1 MGRVRT
7 SAIKNLVWDL
17 IETYAD
23 KFTDDFEKN
32 KKIIDEIAE
41 VKSKSVR
48 NKIAGYITHI
58 VQVEKRKSQAAE

>member
-1 MGRVRT
+1 MGRVRP
-7 SAIKNLVWDL
+7 SSIKNLVWEL
-17 IETYAD
+17 VELYAD

-32 KKIIDEIAE
+32 KKVVDEISE

-58 VQVEKRKSQAAE
+58 VQIEKRKSQAAE